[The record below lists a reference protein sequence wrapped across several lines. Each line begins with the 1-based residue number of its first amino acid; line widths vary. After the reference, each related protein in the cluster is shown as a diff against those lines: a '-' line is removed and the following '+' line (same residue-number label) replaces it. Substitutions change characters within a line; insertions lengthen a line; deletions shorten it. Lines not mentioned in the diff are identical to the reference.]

1 MPLSTSAQEH
11 LSHAVD
17 LQRLFQWA
25 NEFNDNFCR
34 IMPPPLQIENTAD
47 RNLIISMI
55 QRIDR
60 RLVQETNEGLRMS
73 RLETKLGKV
82 LQQNLTLTPT
92 QYIALQVSMLAI
104 GKYHMS

>member
-1 MPLSTSAQEH
+1 
-11 LSHAVD
+11 
-17 LQRLFQWA
+17 
-25 NEFNDNFCR
+25 
-34 IMPPPLQIENTAD
+34 
-47 RNLIISMI
+47 MI